1 MEAVAM
7 KFSSLSRIARF
18 SNRPGMGRQR
28 ASGFTLIE
36 IMITVAIVAI
46 LSAIAFPSYQN
57 QVRKSRRADAK
68 ALMLDLTQQLERRY
82 TTDRDYTNLAAV
94 CGQSV
99 PSPPTGTAWYQ
110 VSSVCT
116 ASAYTVTGTP
126 QGAQAN
132 DPCGTLTINTIGTR
146 TPSTDGC
153 W

>member
-1 MEAVAM
+1 M
-7 KFSSLSRIARF
+7 KPSSLNRMARS
-18 SNRPGMGRQR
+18 SNRPGIGRR
-28 ASGFTLIE
+28 RGKGFTLIE

-46 LSAIAFPSYQN
+46 LAAVAFPSYQN
-57 QVRKSRRADAK
+57 QVRQSRRADAK

-82 TTDRDYTNLAAV
+82 TTDRTYVNLTAV

-99 PSPPTGTAWYQ
+99 QSPTTGTAWYQ
-110 VSSVCT
+110 VSTVCT

-126 QGAQAN
+126 QGTQAN
-132 DPCGTLTINTIGTR
+132 DVCGTMTINTIGTR